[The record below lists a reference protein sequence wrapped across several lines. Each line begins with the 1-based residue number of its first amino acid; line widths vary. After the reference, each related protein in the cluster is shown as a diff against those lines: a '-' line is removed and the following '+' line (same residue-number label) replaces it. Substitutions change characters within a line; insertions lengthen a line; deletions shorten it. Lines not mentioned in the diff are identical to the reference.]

1 MKNFLKIIMVNL
13 LLIGVLSVAT
23 GCSQQVEFTDS
34 PAFMS
39 EYELNSSVTAADS
52 TATSF
57 AKEIDNIDLGSV
69 TGFLLLSFEEY
80 EGMGEF
86 NDLTDGGGASSD
98 EVVSKTLKMVQDF
111 FVLRKGVIKAFLSE
125 GKCIAV
131 AYTKD
136 TSDADKLE
144 FGKIFTD
151 LASEEDAK
159 TVTEITT
166 KTCAWDGNTAGVGG
180 SGMGES
186 EGLIIGTCPKLTLS

>member
-1 MKNFLKIIMVNL
+1 MKKYFKLITANL
-13 LLIGVLSVAT
+13 LVIGMLLAA
-23 GCSQQVEFTDS
+23 GCSRT
-34 PAFMS
+34 AFMS
-39 EYELNSSVTAADS
+39 PYELSSSVTAADA
-52 TATSF
+52 TASSISI
-57 AKEIDNIDLGSV
+57 EIDDLDLGSV
-69 TGFLLLSFEEY
+69 TGFLSLSFEEY
-80 EGMGEF
+80 KGTGEF
-86 NDLTDGGGASSD
+86 NDLTGGGGDLSD
-98 EVVSKTLKMVQDF
+98 EVVSKALKMVQEL

-166 KTCAWDGNTAGVGG
+166 KTCVWDGNTAGVGG